1 MPTEHTSQR
10 LLRSEDVAAALKLSA
25 QAGWNQTEEDWQ
37 TLLDLA
43 PNSCWGIEIDGTL
56 AATTTL
62 LCYGRRLGW
71 IGMVLTNQEHRR
83 RGLAKTLLA
92 KVLAQADKLA
102 VETLKLDATEQGL
115 PLYEQF
121 GFRAEQEIERW
132 SRPAEASA
140 NDAHPKSGPAR
151 DKDDD
156 AWRQSDAAAFGA
168 DRMRLLETLARR
180 NAPISRSQ
188 SYLFFRKGRVSTH
201 LGPCVSETSS
211 TARSLVEEAAQTTCS
226 SWSWDLLPRNVEAV
240 ALARDLG
247 FSPQRRLVR
256 MIRGTGLRA
265 NDDKIY
271 ATAGFELG

>member
-62 LCYGRRLGW
+62 FCYGRRLGW

-132 SRPAEASA
+132 SRPGEASV
-140 NDAHPKSGPAR
+140 NDAHPKSEPAR

-180 NAPISRSQ
+180 SAPISRSQ